1 MHLDLVPLLTGAG
14 LFLGMLLGME
24 AGRRL
29 AARRLAR
36 LGQASVSGYGAV
48 EGAIFAL
55 MGLLVA
61 FTFSGAATRLDNRRT
76 QIVDESNAIG
86 TAWLRLDLLPREAQ
100 PRLRDLFRRY
110 ADARIE
116 AYRRMPDLEAA
127 RLELERA
134 QELQAAIWAA
144 AVEGSRGEPPST
156 PMLLLPALNQM
167 IDITTT
173 RTMALRMHP
182 PAVIYVMLAA
192 VSVAG
197 ALLAGYAMAA
207 AGRSWFHTVAF
218 VTVMAITVWVILDLE
233 FPRAGFIRLDSFDQ
247 AMVDVRQSMGN

>member
-1 MHLDLVPLLTGAG
+1 MFFNFVPLLTGLG

-29 AARRLAR
+29 ATRRAALLGPASLA
-36 LGQASVSGYGAV
+36 GFGAV

-61 FTFSGAATRLDNRRT
+61 FTFSGAAARLDTRRT

-86 TAWLRLDLLPREAQ
+86 TAWLRLDLLPAEAQ
-100 PRLRDLFRRY
+100 PPLRDLFRRY

-116 AYRRMPDLEAA
+116 AYRRMPDMEAA
-127 RLELERA
+127 RVEMKRA
-134 QELQAAIWAA
+134 QDLQTAIWAA
-144 AVEGSRGEPPST
+144 AVAASRGQPPST
-156 PMLLLPALNQM
+156 ALLLLPALNQM

-173 RTMALRMHP
+173 RTMAMRMHP

-192 VSVAG
+192 VAVAG

-207 AGRSWFHTVAF
+207 GGRSWLHTVAF

-247 AMVDVRQSMGN
+247 VLVDVRRSMGN

>member
-1 MHLDLVPLLTGAG
+1 MLLDYLPILTALG
-14 LFLGMLLGME
+14 LFLGMLLALE

-29 AARRLAR
+29 GARRLAR
-36 LGQASVSGYGAV
+36 LGPTALAGFGAV

-61 FTFSGAATRLDNRRT
+61 LTFSGGAARLDNRRT

-86 TAWLRLDLLPREAQ
+86 TAWLRLDLLPPEAQ

-110 ADARIE
+110 VDARLE
-116 AYRRMPDLEAA
+116 AYRRFPDVDAA
-127 RLELERA
+127 TVELKKA
-134 QELQAAIWAA
+134 QELQTQIWAA
-144 AVEGSRGEPPST
+144 AVEGSQGAPLST
-156 PMLLLPALNQM
+156 PLLLLPALNQM

-173 RTMALRMHP
+173 RSMARRMHP
-182 PAVIYVMLAA
+182 PAVIFVMLGA
-192 VSVAG
+192 VCVAG

-207 AGRSWFHTVAF
+207 TGRSWLHTAAF
-218 VTVMAITVWVILDLE
+218 VAVMAITVWVILDLE

-247 AMVDVRQSMGN
+247 ALVEIRQSMGN

>member
-1 MHLDLVPLLTGAG
+1 MFLSFVPVLTALG
-14 LFLGMLLGME
+14 LFLGMLLALE

-29 AARRLAR
+29 GMRRLAR
-36 LGQASVSGYGAV
+36 MGPTSLAGFGAV

-61 FTFSGAATRLDNRRT
+61 FTFSGAAARLDARRT

-86 TAWLRLDLLPREAQ
+86 TAWLRLDLLPPEAQ
-100 PRLRDLFRRY
+100 PPLRDLFRRY
-110 ADARIE
+110 VDARLE
-116 AYRRMPDLEAA
+116 AYRRLPDMEAA
-127 RLELERA
+127 KVEMKKA
-134 QELQAAIWAA
+134 QQLQSQIWAA
-144 AVEGSRGEPPST
+144 AVEGSQGAPPST
-156 PMLLLPALNQM
+156 ALLLLPALNQM

-173 RTMALRMHP
+173 RSMARRMHP
-182 PAVIYVMLAA
+182 PAVIFVMLGA
-192 VSVAG
+192 VCVAG

-207 AGRSWFHTVAF
+207 AGRSWTHTVAF
-218 VTVMAITVWVILDLE
+218 VAVMAVTVWVILDLE

>member
-1 MHLDLVPLLTGAG
+1 MSLTYVPALTALG
-14 LFLGMLLGME
+14 LFLGMLLGLE

-29 AARRLAR
+29 GARRLAR
-36 LGQASVSGYGAV
+36 LGPASLAGFGAV

-61 FTFSGAATRLDNRRT
+61 FTFSGAAARLDTRRT

-86 TAWLRLDLLPREAQ
+86 TAWLRLDLLPPEAQ

-110 ADARIE
+110 VDARLE
-116 AYRRMPDLEAA
+116 AYRRLPDLEAA
-127 RLELERA
+127 KVEMKKA
-134 QELQAAIWAA
+134 QQLQSQIWAA
-144 AVEGSRGEPPST
+144 SVEGSQGAPPST
-156 PMLLLPALNQM
+156 PLLLLPALNQM

-173 RTMALRMHP
+173 RSMAMRMHP

-192 VSVAG
+192 VCVAG

-207 AGRSWFHTVAF
+207 AGRSWLHTLAF
-218 VTVMAITVWVILDLE
+218 VVVMALTVWVIIDLE
-233 FPRAGFIRLDSFDQ
+233 FPRAGFIRLDSFDE
-247 AMVDVRQSMGN
+247 AMVNVRQSMGN